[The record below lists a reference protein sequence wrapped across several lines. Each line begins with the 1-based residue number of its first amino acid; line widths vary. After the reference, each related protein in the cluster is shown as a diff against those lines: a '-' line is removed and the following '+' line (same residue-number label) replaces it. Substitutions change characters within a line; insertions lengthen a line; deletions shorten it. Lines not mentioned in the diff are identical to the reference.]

1 MGLLLDNHVNRPGY
15 IKPCLEKAMDQTGL
29 TSPQNWG
36 TAAERRLINA
46 YLIIRE
52 THGRYPMTHAAKRA
66 AVTKKY
72 LDNGIISDERGSFQF
87 NM

>member
-15 IKPCLEKAMDQTGL
+15 IKSCLEKAMDQTGL

-36 TAAERRLINA
+36 TAAERRLIKA
-46 YLIIRE
+46 YLMIRE

-72 LDNGIISDERGSFQF
+72 LANGIISDERGSFHF
-87 NM
+87 D